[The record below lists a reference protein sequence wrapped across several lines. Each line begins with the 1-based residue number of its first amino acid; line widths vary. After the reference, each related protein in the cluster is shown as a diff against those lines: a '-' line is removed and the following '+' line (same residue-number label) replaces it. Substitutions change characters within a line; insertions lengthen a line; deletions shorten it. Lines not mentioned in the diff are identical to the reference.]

1 MDLNCGGYTFF
12 GLLKKK
18 PLPYNVST
26 GLTIVSGIVQWTGYT
41 KHAHSDDTFCRQFC
55 RIQRRS
61 RCIKWM
67 RCFRW
72 NESNTRGTSEYFAKL
87 PYLYYTLYTYLLSNV
102 TIRSFRID
110 RKLSSFDKI
119 RSNIQ
124 FSTSSNSVTSAILKF
139 TIKEVA
145 ASRSALN
152 FILDFLFS

>member
-1 MDLNCGGYTFF
+1 MHQMDALFSPERIERTRNIGIFCKIALS
-12 GLLKKK
+12 LLYIIYI
-18 PLPYNVST
+18 P
-26 GLTIVSGIVQWTGYT
+26 TIE
-41 KHAHSDDTFCRQFC
+41 C
-55 RIQRRS
+55 
-61 RCIKWM
+61 
-67 RCFRW
+67 
-72 NESNTRGTSEYFAKL
+72 NN
-87 PYLYYTLYTYLLSNV
+87 
-102 TIRSFRID
+102 RSFRID